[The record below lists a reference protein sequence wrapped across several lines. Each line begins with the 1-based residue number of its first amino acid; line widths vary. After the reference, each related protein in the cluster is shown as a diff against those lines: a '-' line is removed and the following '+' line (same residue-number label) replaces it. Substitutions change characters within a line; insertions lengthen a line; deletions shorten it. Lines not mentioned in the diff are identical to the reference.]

1 MDNKKV
7 KIFTGTA
14 NPTLAYEIAE
24 HLGLEMGR
32 SVVSR
37 FRDGEINLR
46 IDETVRG
53 SEVFVIQPTSAPAD
67 PNLME
72 LLVMIDAMKRAS
84 AKHIAAVIPYYG
96 YARQDRKNKPRDP
109 ICAKLVA
116 NLLEAAGADR
126 VLTMDLHAGQIQ
138 GFFDI
143 PVDNLRGMP
152 ILAQYFHDK
161 QLENVVVVS
170 PDVGGV
176 TRARQISERLH
187 APLAIIDKRRPEQN
201 VSEVMHVIGNVRD
214 ATCIMVDDIIDTG
227 GTIVN
232 GAEALIREG
241 AKAVYACCS
250 HPVFSHPAAER
261 LENSPLVEVVATNT
275 IPVPPEKRNS
285 KLKILSVAPLFG
297 EAIRRIV
304 DEVSVSYLFD

>member
-1 MDNKKV
+1 MDSKKV
-7 KIFTGTA
+7 RVFTGTA
-14 NPTLAYEIAE
+14 NPGLAYEITE
-24 HLGLEMGR
+24 QLGLEMGR
-32 SVVSR
+32 ATVNR

-53 SEVFVIQPTSAPAD
+53 CEVFVIQPTSAPAD

-116 NLLEAAGADR
+116 NLLTAAGADR

-143 PVDNLRGMP
+143 PVDNLRGEP
-152 ILAQYFHDK
+152 ILADYFAHK
-161 QLENVVVVS
+161 QLQNIVVVS

-176 TRARQISERLH
+176 ARARRMSERLH
-187 APLAIIDKRRPEQN
+187 APLAIIDKRRPAAN
-201 VSEVMHVIGNVRD
+201 VSEVMHVIGDVKG

-232 GAEALIREG
+232 GAEALLREG
-241 AKAVYACCS
+241 AKEVYACCS
-250 HPVFSHPAAER
+250 HAVFSHPATER
-261 LENSPLVEVVATNT
+261 LQNSTLTEIVVTNSIPL
-275 IPVPPEKRNS
+275 PPEKRSS
-285 KLKILSVAPLFG
+285 KIQVLSVAPLFA